1 MRGMVKKVMPEEI
14 LVAQDVQKEY
24 RRGREIV
31 HALRNINLT
40 IKPGEFI
47 VVEGKSGCGKTTLL
61 NVLSGIDRPTS
72 GRVILDQMDIT
83 IVDERVLPEIRRKK
97 VGFIF
102 QLFNL
107 LPTLTVFENVAAQLW
122 PSSLSGKEI
131 ESAAME
137 VIRAV
142 DMVERKDHMP
152 RQLSGGEQQRTAI
165 ARALVHKPKIVFADE
180 PTGDLDTN
188 TGASIMQLLRTL
200 NKQEK
205 TTLLTVTHDQELIKY
220 ADRHFTMLDGRLSG
234 GRR

>member
-1 MRGMVKKVMPEEI
+1 MVKTAMPEEI

-31 HALRNINLT
+31 HALRSINLT

-72 GRVILDQMDIT
+72 GRIILDQMDIT
-83 IVDERVLPEIRRKK
+83 IVDERVLPEIRRTN

-122 PSSLSGKEI
+122 PSSLTGKEI
-131 ESAAME
+131 ESAAMD

-188 TGASIMQLLRTL
+188 TGASIMQLLRNL

-205 TTLLTVTHDQELIKY
+205 TTLLAVTHDQELIKY
-220 ADRHFTMLDGRLSG
+220 ADRHFTMVDGRLSG
-234 GRR
+234 RG